1 MTRFTVYF
9 SGHVQGVGFRYTTR
23 NVALNHRVAGYVRN
37 LDDGRVEV
45 VAEGE
50 EAELKAFVEAV
61 CESMSGYVKS
71 HTIDRGAASG
81 EFGPATR
88 GALSIR
94 H

>member
-23 NVALNHRVAGYVRN
+23 NVAQGFRVAGYVRN
-37 LDDGRVEV
+37 LEDGRVEV

-50 EAELKAFVEAV
+50 EAELKAFIDAV
-61 CESMSGYVKS
+61 CETMSGYVKS

-81 EFGPATR
+81 EFGAAER
-88 GALSIR
+88 GALTIR